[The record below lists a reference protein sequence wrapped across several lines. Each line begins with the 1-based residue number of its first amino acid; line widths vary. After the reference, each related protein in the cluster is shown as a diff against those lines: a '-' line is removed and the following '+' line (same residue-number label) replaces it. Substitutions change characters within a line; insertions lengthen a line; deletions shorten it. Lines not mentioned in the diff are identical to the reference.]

1 MTTEA
6 IVANHISKSIN
17 HKEII
22 NDLSITIPKHSMTH
36 IQGHNG
42 SGKTIT
48 LQLLAQLISP
58 SKGNIKVN
66 GRISY
71 APDYLPNDLNLTKY
85 LFYTG
90 KGGVGKTSIACSTAI
105 NLADNGKQVLLIS
118 TDPASNLQDIFKKD
132 LNNMI
137 SNMHLEPF
145 LSHRLKN
152 CSKGTQQKVN
162 LIQCLASKADIYLLD
177 EPFNGLDESSLAYLL
192 SQLKLLK
199 NKATIILT
207 AHDSLIYHHIITHTF
222 DLESQELKE
231 ITTTMSKYKII
242 SFNIDNIENKEDL
255 IYHFKMK
262 HDTTILKNTNNTNYI
277 KLKVP
282 AKETNVVLKKLIH
295 KNVTIDSV
303 INEEGD

>member
-22 NDLSITIPKHSMTH
+22 NDLSITIPKYSITH

-42 SGKTIT
+42 TGKTIT
-48 LQLLAQLISP
+48 LQLLAKLIRP
-58 SKGNIKVN
+58 TTGNIKVN

-71 APDYLPNDLNLTKY
+71 APDYLPNDLNLTVGEY
-85 LFYTG
+85 LSF
-90 KGGVGKTSIACSTAI
+90 IRQLNHIPI
-105 NLADNGKQVLLIS
+105 NDQA
-118 TDPASNLQDIFKKD
+118 
-132 LNNMI
+132 LNDMI
-137 SNMHLEPF
+137 SKMQLEPF
-145 LSHRLKN
+145 LSHRIKN

-162 LIQCLASKADIYLLD
+162 LIQCLTTKADVYLFD
-177 EPFNGLDESSLAYLL
+177 EPFNGLDQSSLAYLL

-207 AHDSLIYHHIITHTF
+207 SHDSRIYHDIITHTF
-222 DLESQELKE
+222 DLENQDFKE
-231 ITTTMSKYKII
+231 MTSTLSEYKIV
-242 SFNIDNIENKEDL
+242 SFIIENIEDMEDL
-255 IYHFKMK
+255 IYYFKMK
-262 HDTTILKNTNNTNYI
+262 YDITISKNTTTQSYI

-282 AKETNVVLKKLIH
+282 VEETNVVLKKLIIA
-295 KNVTIDSV
+295 NVTIDAV

>member
-1 MTTEA
+1 
-6 IVANHISKSIN
+6 
-17 HKEII
+17 
-22 NDLSITIPKHSMTH
+22 MTH

-71 APDYLPNDLNLTKY
+71 APDYLPNDLNLTVREY
-85 LFYTG
+85 LSF
-90 KGGVGKTSIACSTAI
+90 IRHLNHLHI
-105 NLADNGKQVLLIS
+105 NDQY
-118 TDPASNLQDIFKKD
+118 

>member
-22 NDLSITIPKHSMTH
+22 NDLSITIPKYSITH

-42 SGKTIT
+42 TGKTIT
-48 LQLLAQLISP
+48 LQLLAKLIRP
-58 SKGNIKVN
+58 TTGNIKVN

-71 APDYLPNDLNLTKY
+71 APDYLPNDLNLTVGEY
-85 LFYTG
+85 LSF
-90 KGGVGKTSIACSTAI
+90 IRQLNHIPI
-105 NLADNGKQVLLIS
+105 NDQA
-118 TDPASNLQDIFKKD
+118 
-132 LNNMI
+132 LNDMI
-137 SNMHLEPF
+137 SKMQLEPF
-145 LSHRLKN
+145 LSHRIKN

-162 LIQCLASKADIYLLD
+162 LIQCLTTKADVYLFD
-177 EPFNGLDESSLAYLL
+177 EPFNGLDQSSLAYLL

-207 AHDSLIYHHIITHTF
+207 SHDSRIYHDIITHTF
-222 DLESQELKE
+222 DLENQDFKE
-231 ITTTMSKYKII
+231 MTSTLSEYKIV
-242 SFNIDNIENKEDL
+242 SFIIENIEDMEDL
-255 IYHFKMK
+255 IYYFKMK
-262 HDTTILKNTNNTNYI
+262 YDITISKNTTTQSYI

-282 AKETNVVLKKLIH
+282 VEETNVVLKKLIIA
-295 KNVTIDSV
+295 NVTIDVV

>member
-1 MTTEA
+1 MNDTLTLKIKLTIILNGGALMTTEA

-22 NDLSITIPKHSMTH
+22 NDLSITIPKHSVTH

-66 GRISY
+66 GSISY
-71 APDYLPNDLNLTKY
+71 APDYLPNDLNLTVREY
-85 LFYTG
+85 LSF
-90 KGGVGKTSIACSTAI
+90 IRHLNHLHI
-105 NLADNGKQVLLIS
+105 NDQY
-118 TDPASNLQDIFKKD
+118 

-207 AHDSLIYHHIITHTF
+207 AHDSLIYHHLITHTF

>member
-1 MTTEA
+1 MNDTLTLKIKLTIILNGGALMTTEA

-71 APDYLPNDLNLTKY
+71 APDYLPNDLNLTVREY
-85 LFYTG
+85 LSF
-90 KGGVGKTSIACSTAI
+90 IRHLNHLHI
-105 NLADNGKQVLLIS
+105 NDQY
-118 TDPASNLQDIFKKD
+118 

-177 EPFNGLDESSLAYLL
+177 EPFKGLDESSLAYLL